1 MGGTLESSA
10 TGSSL
15 RVCREDL
22 ALAIELLADVTIR
35 PVFPAEAVSWV
46 AERIAADLSADLEDP
61 AFRAELSFRNMVYGT
76 HPLARDPRGG
86 VREITR
92 LTRDD
97 AVEHHRRHF
106 IPENTVLV
114 AVGDF
119 DPRRL
124 LSLVKAHFGAWP
136 ATGRSPAPF
145 PPVGKSGRARASAA
159 SIIPAIR
166 PILCWVTLVWLDPI
180 PISMPW

>member
-1 MGGTLESSA
+1 M
-10 TGSSL
+10 
-15 RVCREDL
+15 
-22 ALAIELLADVTIR
+22 I
-35 PVFPAEAVSWV
+35 
-46 AERIAADLSADLEDP
+46 
-61 AFRAELSFRNMVYGT
+61 YGA

-86 VREITR
+86 IREISR

-106 IPENTVLV
+106 VPENTVLV

-124 LSLVKAHFGAWP
+124 VSLVKAHFGAWP
-136 ATGRSPAPF
+136 ASGRSASPF
-145 PPVGKSGRARASAA
+145 PPVGKSGRPRIRRIQHPGRPDPHRAGSPWGG
-159 SIIPAIR
+159 S
-166 PILCWVTLVWLDPI
+166 VTI